1 MRTPA
6 LWVATFCVSRM
17 AEHPKSL
24 SMQPNCLSRRTTLYV
39 SQPRACPLTQ
49 IYACV
54 NCKSSPPLHGQ
65 GRQAGMGFRPPLT
78 VFPPPGISPTTS
90 KALPP
95 SPAHKR
101 GICES
106 RAKILSPREGQGRQ
120 PQIHVPSKTMRGCDA
135 CMARKWKMNLVVCGL
150 ESWMGLT
157 RIWASERRAGG
168 PTLMMLSSEKG
179 QD

>member
-1 MRTPA
+1 M
-6 LWVATFCVSRM
+6 WVATFCVSKM

-90 KALPP
+90 MMALPP

-120 PQIHVPSKTMRGCDA
+120 PQIHVASKTMGGCDA
-135 CMARKWKMNLVVCGL
+135 CMASSYAGSKVGWGR
-150 ESWMGLT
+150 
-157 RIWASERRAGG
+157 ASQGYER
-168 PTLMMLSSEKG
+168 TS
-179 QD
+179 